1 MDNTNTNEII
11 TNANNVNATKKKPNR
26 KQKPLEDPAL
36 ESIVDLIFKTIKSDS
51 KSLARNSWK
60 IPNLN
65 FWNAKVTVG
74 VLNFDFTYGDIIKT
88 VSDTRDMY
96 DSLNEFNRKI
106 LNRIRNKKYYAITGY
121 RFRYNQ
127 LIKIYTLTQQGETGS
142 VPLSNPA
149 MPPAITNQPVMQTAM
164 PIQPVMQTVMPP
176 AIQPVINSPNIIN
189 NNSSMP
195 SDLPDLLCINSDELF
210 YSSRSLSPSPEDTMD
225 FGATISNNTVPIP
238 IPKVAGQHPRIM
250 HRPVPLKFTGGVASA
265 FSSNQNKTISDLRY
279 RASHYQKQ
287 IEDINGNANTKSM

>member
-1 MDNTNTNEII
+1 MDNTNTIEI
-11 TNANNVNATKKKPNR
+11 NANAINANAIKKKPNR
-26 KQKPLEDPAL
+26 IDKPLDDPAL
-36 ESIVDLIFKTIKSDS
+36 ESIVDIIFKTIKAHS
-51 KSLARNSWK
+51 KSLVRDAWK

-127 LIKIYTLTQQGETGS
+127 LINLYTITQQGVSGS
-142 VPLSNPA
+142 VPLSNHAMRQAMTIQPA
-149 MPPAITNQPVMQTAM
+149 M
-164 PIQPVMQTVMPP
+164 
-176 AIQPVINSPNIIN
+176 AIQPAMTIQPAIHSQNITN

-195 SDLPDLLCINSDELF
+195 SDLPDLLCINSNEIF
-210 YSSRSLSPSPEDTMD
+210 YSSRTLSPLQEDTMD
-225 FGATISNNTVPIP
+225 FATAISNNMVPIATPIP

-250 HRPVPLKFTGGVASA
+250 HRPMPVKFTGGVASA
-265 FSSNQNKTISDLRY
+265 FRSNQNKTISDL
-279 RASHYQKQ
+279 
-287 IEDINGNANTKSM
+287 